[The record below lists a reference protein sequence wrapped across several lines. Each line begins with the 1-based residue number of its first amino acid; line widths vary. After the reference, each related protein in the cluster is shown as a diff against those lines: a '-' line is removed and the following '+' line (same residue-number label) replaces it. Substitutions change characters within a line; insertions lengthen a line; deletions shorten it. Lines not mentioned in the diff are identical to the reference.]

1 MSGHSKWST
10 IKRQKEANDAK
21 RGQIFTKLAK
31 AITIAVRSGGGIA
44 DPEKNFKLRL
54 SIEKARSLNM
64 PKENIQRAI
73 DRGSGTKGGVDWSE
87 VVYEGYGPEGIAVIV
102 EAATDNRNRTGAEI
116 KNIFERAGGSLA
128 GPGAVSFQFKK
139 VGLLTVTKK
148 DNVDEQIL
156 SLIDL
161 GAQDVEEGI
170 DMIEVYT
177 NPEELKEIKN
187 RFEEKDFEVL
197 EAELIMKSVNDVSID
212 EASKAAKV
220 LKFIELLEDHDD
232 VQKVYSNANIPDNL
246 LDGLNDV

>member
-10 IKRQKEANDAK
+10 IKRQKGIKDAH
-21 RGQIFTKLAK
+21 RGQVFTKLAN
-31 AITIAVRSGGGIA
+31 AITIAVKSGGGIA

-73 DRGSGTKGGVDWSE
+73 SRGSGDKEASGWSE
-87 VVYEGYGPEGIAVIV
+87 VAYEGYGPEGIAVVV

-128 GPGAVSFQFKK
+128 GPGAVSFQFSKT
-139 VGLLTVTKK
+139 GLLTVVKK
-148 DNVDEQIL
+148 DNADEQIL

-161 GAQDVEEGI
+161 GAQDVEEVV

-177 NPEELKEIKN
+177 KPEELKEIKDQV
-187 RFEEKDFEVL
+187 EKKDFEVL
-197 EAELIMKSVNDVSID
+197 DVELIMKPINNILID
-212 EASKAAKV
+212 TQEKAGKV
-220 LKFIELLEDHDD
+220 LKFMELLEEHDD
-232 VQKVYSNANIPDNL
+232 VQKVYSNFDIPDKL
-246 LDGLNDV
+246 LNS

>member
-10 IKRQKEANDAK
+10 IKRQKEIKDSH
-21 RGQIFTKLAK
+21 RGQVFTKLAN
-31 AITIAVRSGGGIA
+31 AITIAVKSGGGIA

-73 DRGSGTKGGVDWSE
+73 SRGSGDKETGGWSE
-87 VVYEGYGPEGIAVIV
+87 VAYEGYGPEGIAVVV

-128 GPGAVSFQFKK
+128 GPGSVSFQFSKT
-139 VGLLTVTKK
+139 GLLTVAKK
-148 DNVDEQIL
+148 DNTDEQIL

-161 GAQDVEEGI
+161 GAQDVEEVA

-177 NPEELKEIKN
+177 KLEELKEIKDQI
-187 RFEEKDFEVL
+187 EKKDFEVL
-197 EAELIMKSVNDVSID
+197 DVELIMKPVNNIPINTQ
-212 EASKAAKV
+212 EKAGKV
-220 LKFIELLEDHDD
+220 LKFMELLEEHDD
-232 VQKVYSNANIPDNL
+232 VQKVYSNFDIPDKL
-246 LDGLNDV
+246 LNS